1 MKSLIRITSLLL
13 VLFIV
18 VACGGDG
25 TSDQGDESKSESST
39 SRDEASQYATPSAV
53 NVPADGIAAIDAK
66 NFVGETKKVCGQV
79 VSYSVQAY
87 VMMNLDK
94 KFPGSYFTIVISKR
108 SLENFPAPPEN
119 LLGNPVCVTGVVA
132 QYDETSHKIDV
143 ETPDQ
148 IEELQ

>member
-1 MKSLIRITSLLL
+1 MKFLLRITSLML

-25 TSDQGDESKSESST
+25 TSDQAGESKSST

-53 NVPADGIAAIDAK
+53 DVPVGGIAAIDAR
-66 NFVGETKKVCGQV
+66 NFIGETKKVCGQV

-94 KFPGSYFTIVISKR
+94 KIS
-108 SLENFPAPPEN
+108 
-119 LLGNPVCVTGVVA
+119 GVVF
-132 QYDETSHKIDV
+132 YDRDF
-143 ETPDQ
+143 
-148 IEELQ
+148 